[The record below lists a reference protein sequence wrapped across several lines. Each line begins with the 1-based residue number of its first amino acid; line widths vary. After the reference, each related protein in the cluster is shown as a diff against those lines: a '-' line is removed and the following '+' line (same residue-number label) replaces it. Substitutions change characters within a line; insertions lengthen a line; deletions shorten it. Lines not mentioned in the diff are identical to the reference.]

1 MDRPTDDLSAPGR
14 DLDPAEVARAA
25 ARWLAA
31 LECGTADREAFEHW
45 RAQDARHAA
54 AFARLAGLWSDMDT
68 AKTSGA
74 QLKPRGQAQDRRWFL
89 TAASMGGIAVV
100 GGLVAGQRA
109 FGRERLSTAVGQRSD
124 VTLPD
129 GTRLGLNTDTRA
141 AWRMSGGARHL
152 WLERGEMAVQVGR
165 HAAPC
170 ELMGEGEPIALAPGG
185 LFNIRR
191 RDDTIELLVLS
202 GRAAPPRLAN
212 APLGARTLLQ
222 VDDAQTVSRGATEQ
236 ELSAAAAW
244 PHGELVFEDAPL
256 SVAVDEYNRHL
267 QRKLVIADAATGQIR
282 IGGRFTST
290 DPSDFLHAL
299 SQSIGVVAQPSDD
312 ALLLRRAK

>member
-14 DLDPAEVARAA
+14 DFNSAEAARAA

-31 LECGTADREAFEHW
+31 LECGTADREAFEQW

-54 AFARLAGLWSDMDT
+54 AFARLAGLWSDLDE
-68 AKTSGA
+68 AKTFGA
-74 QLKPRGQAQDRRWFL
+74 RPEPKPRAPDRRWFL

-129 GTRLGLNTDTRA
+129 GTRLGLNTDTRV
-141 AWRMSGGARHL
+141 AWRMSDGARRL
-152 WLERGEMAVQVGR
+152 WLERGEMSVRVGR
-165 HAAPC
+165 NAAPC
-170 ELMGEGEPIALAPGG
+170 ELAGEGDPIALAPGG

-191 RDDTIELLVLS
+191 RDETIELLVLQ
-202 GRAAPPRLAN
+202 GRVAPTRLAD
-212 APLGARTLLQ
+212 APLGARTLLKVGGVQ
-222 VDDAQTVSRGATEQ
+222 SVSRAATEQ

-256 SVAVDEYNRHL
+256 STAVAEYNRHL

-299 SQSIGVVAQPSDD
+299 SQSVGVVVQPSGDD
-312 ALLLRRAK
+312 LLLHRAK